1 VKKTCKEV
9 ADELGL
15 SIRRV
20 QQGAK
25 TLGVE
30 KKGRDYLWSVGD
42 VRRLAERIGKRDSI
56 GKQPRRK
63 TE

>member
-30 KKGRDYLWSVGD
+30 KMGRDYLWSVGD

-56 GKQPRRK
+56 AK
-63 TE
+63 TAKKKD

>member
-30 KKGRDYLWSVGD
+30 KMGRDYLWSVGD

-56 GKQPRRK
+56 VK
-63 TE
+63 TAKKKD